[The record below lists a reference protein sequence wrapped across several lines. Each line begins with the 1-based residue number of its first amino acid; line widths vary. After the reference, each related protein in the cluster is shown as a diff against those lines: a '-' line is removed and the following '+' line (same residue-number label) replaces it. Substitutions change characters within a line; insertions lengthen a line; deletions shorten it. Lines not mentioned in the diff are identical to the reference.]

1 MIFSIMGIVFLELR
15 FILAAIM
22 MTEPK
27 RVTPRNFR
35 PIAPLPWNGSR
46 NAAGQP
52 VIKGVGEVQSAARM
66 QDWRAKGSLYGDVPT
81 SGQVAQQVADRNA
94 ADQVKR
100 QDAFATGYENYKRK
114 MGAGAPAPA
123 TAVDP
128 LAARKKNLIAGGAQP
143 MEADAAIKQEQF
155 AAQKAAMKPA
165 VATPVT
171 GPSLGA
177 DVAAKSALD
186 MVPAAPVAK
195 PVSTINDGGQTM
207 NMEDWIKGKKAGQ
220 TPVSAPKVAS
230 SGIPS
235 IDATIGKMDGVIAK
249 AKANNVVTSGKI
261 AGIQGSV
268 NRARGFLAAD
278 APLRAKQDAAE
289 SAAFGGIKKA
299 MTSASG
305 NEDVSKQQAGAVGV
319 LRPDS
324 NASLYKSSDDSI
336 GKSLGDFDSGMAES
350 ARIQKQRDAIPRM
363 AKGGR
368 IPMKEEAAEGETT
381 PVLAG
386 EAGPELKI
394 NDDET
399 MEPIHG
405 PQMIEGGKP
414 GVIIPN
420 KALKDLKKKFD
431 KPIKGKKA
439 AMGGRTS
446 ADGLIGSAN
455 AFGPAGIGGTT
466 NVVMPS
472 APRPPQP
479 VSFGNT
485 FTTTEQPAAGY
496 GPPRRC

>member
-1 MIFSIMGIVFLELR
+1 
-15 FILAAIM
+15 M

-114 MGAGAPAPA
+114 MGAGAPVAGQS
-123 TAVDP
+123 VD
-128 LAARKKNLIAGGAQP
+128 LSTTERRRKNLIAGGAQP

-155 AAQKAAMKPA
+155 AAQKAAMKPQA
-165 VATPVT
+165 PAPATGV
-171 GPSLGA
+171 SLGA
-177 DVAAKSALD
+177 DVAAKPAFD
-186 MVPAAPVAK
+186 MPVAAPAAK
-195 PVSTINDGGQTM
+195 PVSTIKDDGGNEVPM
-207 NMEDWIKGKKAGQ
+207 ADWIKAKKSQ
-220 TPVSAPKVAS
+220 
-230 SGIPS
+230 
-235 IDATIGKMDGVIAK
+235 
-249 AKANNVVTSGKI
+249 ANG
-261 AGIQGSV
+261 
-268 NRARGFLAAD
+268 
-278 APLRAKQDAAE
+278 
-289 SAAFGGIKKA
+289 
-299 MTSASG
+299 
-305 NEDVSKQQAGAVGV
+305 DVPA
-319 LRPDS
+319 
-324 NASLYKSSDDSI
+324 
-336 GKSLGDFDSGMAES
+336 
-350 ARIQKQRDAIPRM
+350 M

-368 IPMKEEAAEGETT
+368 KPAKGPI
-381 PVLAG
+381 LAG
-386 EAGPELKI
+386 EEGNELKI

-405 PQMIEGGKP
+405 PQMIDGGKP

-496 GPPRRC
+496 GPPQHRLGVDSI

>member
-1 MIFSIMGIVFLELR
+1 
-15 FILAAIM
+15 M
-22 MTEPK
+22 MTA
-27 RVTPRNFR
+27 PRPALRQPRQVFR
-35 PIAPLPWNGSR
+35 PPVWNGPVNKYGS
-46 NAAGQP
+46 P
-52 VIKGVGEVQSAARM
+52 VIKGVGEVQSAAAM

-114 MGAGAPAPA
+114 MGAGAPVAGQS
-123 TAVDP
+123 VD
-128 LAARKKNLIAGGAQP
+128 LSTTERRRKNLIAGGAQP
-143 MEADAAIKQEQF
+143 MEADAAIKNEQF
-155 AAQKAAMKPA
+155 AAQKAAMKPQA
-165 VATPVT
+165 AAPAPATGV
-171 GPSLGA
+171 SLGA
-177 DVAAKSALD
+177 DVAAKPAFD
-186 MVPAAPVAK
+186 MPVAAPAAK
-195 PVSTINDGGQTM
+195 PVSTIKDDGGNEVPM
-207 NMEDWIKGKKAGQ
+207 ADWIKAKKSQ
-220 TPVSAPKVAS
+220 
-230 SGIPS
+230 
-235 IDATIGKMDGVIAK
+235 
-249 AKANNVVTSGKI
+249 ANG
-261 AGIQGSV
+261 
-268 NRARGFLAAD
+268 
-278 APLRAKQDAAE
+278 
-289 SAAFGGIKKA
+289 
-299 MTSASG
+299 
-305 NEDVSKQQAGAVGV
+305 DVPA
-319 LRPDS
+319 
-324 NASLYKSSDDSI
+324 
-336 GKSLGDFDSGMAES
+336 
-350 ARIQKQRDAIPRM
+350 M

-368 IPMKEEAAEGETT
+368 KPAKGPI
-381 PVLAG
+381 LAG
-386 EAGPELKI
+386 EEGNELKI

-496 GPPRRC
+496 GPPRRR